1 MDYSR
6 IGVSGQEVR
15 EEITVWAGLRGQ
27 PPSPADPDASA
38 SSGRDQ
44 AQLIADLAR
53 NLFTPAKGIGVNVQL
68 VANGSLLPATLAG
81 KGPDVALG
89 QAQADP
95 MNYALRGA
103 VTDLSG
109 FDGAEEVRGRFS
121 PAACLPFEREG
132 HWYAVPETM
141 SYPMLFCRDD
151 VLEELGIDDAWL
163 DTWDTLLETVLPIL
177 QKKYLS
183 IGIPAAI
190 AATACSCTRTAALS
204 IRRTAASRR

>member
-1 MDYSR
+1 MYKR
-6 IGVSGQEVR
+6 Q
-15 EEITVWAGLRGQ
+15 
-27 PPSPADPDASA
+27 
-38 SSGRDQ
+38 DQ

-190 AATACSCTRTAALS
+190 GGYGMFLYQNGGAFYTADGSQSALNS
-204 IRRTAASRR
+204 PVAISSFCLLYTSPSPRD